1 MKSNRAAAVLSLCT
15 HLLIALVTVA
25 ATGREETPPGEASRE
40 SAPVDR
46 GALEPLTIGL
56 MPAVDSIPLI
66 VADHEGYFVDE
77 GLTVTLEVFRDQV
90 YREAALQS
98 NTIDGAVSDL
108 VNAIR
113 AWSNDADYRVLAST
127 QGVFSIVTA
136 PDSGLEQLDD
146 WPEAPDTVE
155 TGMLADS
162 IVNYAATRMLEAV
175 SLDPSRVEIVPT
187 TQIPVRMEMVAAG
200 ELEAAVLPE
209 PVTRMAVGSG
219 AHELVSTDVLDRTPG
234 VLIVTGRAVEEK
246 GTALDTLLRAYN
258 RAVEAVN
265 ADPDSYRSLI
275 VERLAFPPPTAATM
289 RIPTYRPAALPTPEQ
304 VADVGSWMRDRGLVD
319 SLPPHRD
326 IVVPEPLG
334 R

>member
-1 MKSNRAAAVLSLCT
+1 M
-15 HLLIALVTVA
+15 
-25 ATGREETPPGEASRE
+25 
-40 SAPVDR
+40 
-46 GALEPLTIGL
+46 
-56 MPAVDSIPLI
+56 
-66 VADHEGYFVDE
+66 
-77 GLTVTLEVFRDQV
+77 
-90 YREAALQS
+90 
-98 NTIDGAVSDL
+98 
-108 VNAIR
+108 
-113 AWSNDADYRVLAST
+113 
-127 QGVFSIVTA
+127 TA

-246 GTALDTLLRAYN
+246 GTALDALLRAYN

-289 RIPTYRPAALPTPEQ
+289 RIPTYRSAAPPTQEQ